1 MHMLQ
6 IVESAYRATLEEQ
19 DDLVLWMTH
28 AMRSAGAPLSTS
40 FNAVIPNLH

>member
-19 DDLVLWMTH
+19 DDLVLWMTT
-28 AMRSAGAPLSTS
+28 R
-40 FNAVIPNLH
+40 NAECGRAAVDIL